1 MLEKI
6 DGNMPIYANLQK
18 NRNGLKAGK
27 YEVFE
32 YDQGAIRLPRQ
43 STAKMPISQ
52 IKRALMILKKPFY
65 SKFTQ
70 SEMTNGICHKPAK
83 TLVNMPLC
91 GVIIP
96 PLIEKGGIF

>member
-32 YDQGAIRLPRQ
+32 YDQGAIRMPRQ
-43 STAKMPISQ
+43 HMPFSHGGVCS
-52 IKRALMILKKPFY
+52 KRYDKEAW
-65 SKFTQ
+65 T
-70 SEMTNGICHKPAK
+70 
-83 TLVNMPLC
+83 
-91 GVIIP
+91 
-96 PLIEKGGIF
+96 

>member
-6 DGNMPIYANLQK
+6 DGNMPIYAKLQR

-43 STAKMPISQ
+43 WSVVH
-52 IKRALMILKKPFY
+52 
-65 SKFTQ
+65 
-70 SEMTNGICHKPAK
+70 N
-83 TLVNMPLC
+83 
-91 GVIIP
+91 IIANNA
-96 PLIEKGGIF
+96 

>member
-6 DGNMPIYANLQK
+6 DGNMPIYAKLQR

-43 STAKMPISQ
+43 YPEKVHVSKMN
-52 IKRALMILKKPFY
+52 RAL
-65 SKFTQ
+65 
-70 SEMTNGICHKPAK
+70 
-83 TLVNMPLC
+83 
-91 GVIIP
+91 
-96 PLIEKGGIF
+96 